1 MTPGSAAVPPP
12 AARSTGPV
20 LPAAE
25 RGATVIPEKVIA
37 RIAVRAAQ
45 EALGALTD
53 TSSTS
58 DTSRAL
64 AGLAAPRASVTV
76 GSGAARLALTLGL
89 PYPADLAGASRH
101 VQHHVSERVAHL
113 TGMRVTE
120 VTLAIEQLALA
131 GGSQRRRVQ

>member
-1 MTPGSAAVPPP
+1 MTSGSAAAPHP
-12 AARSTGPV
+12 AAACPTRQV

-25 RGATVIPEKVIA
+25 RGATMIPEKVIA

-53 TSSTS
+53 TSTST
-58 DTSRAL
+58 AL

-101 VQHHVSERVAHL
+101 VQHYVSERVSHL

-131 GGSQRRRVQ
+131 GGSQHRRVQ